1 MDESYSSMPDILIQ
15 SMFMSMMWRA
25 LESLECARADELRL
39 TYVESELNEQY
50 SLLGVGDSVQDRGMS
65 ILCDS
70 SSMLCLSLFHV
81 TQ

>member
-1 MDESYSSMPDILIQ
+1 MPDILIQ

-25 LESLECARADELRL
+25 LESLECSRADDLRL
-39 TYVESELNEQY
+39 TYVEPELNEQY
-50 SLLGVGDSVQDRGMS
+50 SLLGEGDSVQDRGTS